1 MSALLL
7 ALVLN
12 TIAADEQALPP
23 VSPSVEHDAEYLL
36 TTDDFSCSQFG
47 MAVEDVR
54 EDGGR
59 LTVRTTGAEFVFEPA
74 AGTLRLRQRLGKAR
88 EAAVVSLGEGA
99 LTELKVEHRSEGA
112 VLLSARGG
120 DLRIRINGD
129 SLLMLR
135 DAAEREVSYRLGFSP
150 LTVRQAGGNYLFLD
164 EYGGVGSYLATGFAA
179 TSEPYTGAAVSC
191 RLQPDQILWLSVAPP
206 REYPWEDS
214 LRDRVCW
221 HWSTQTG
228 YPPDSD
234 IETWSRHGNILLQ
247 QSEVMLWKDWSLRF
261 IPRNGVE
268 EFERVNRTCER
279 LGMRNIVYTSPFYF
293 LTGTGLESRAMNS
306 FDNFAVTG
314 FSPGDGRG
322 LNWPI
327 FIAEITKVVREY
339 RPDGLYFDGIYD
351 NVVRTYIV
359 ARKAREIVGERGL
372 LEYHATGSPPGG
384 GVYLP
389 QIDTYFNFILRGE
402 GCEAQYTDPDYLR
415 YFVSTYNTSN
425 SIGVLCNNNDYPLDK
440 GFVDTLLDDNVRLHY
455 LLGGPEDQRTQGM
468 TRYYWPALNEGLR
481 ARVERAASER
491 ETAGTGIGEAL
502 RRAASSDASTLRPIY
517 EASFADAGFSAN
529 VNPEKPEDIALP
541 DGWHAYLSPHSQG
554 AISSE
559 GGVLRI
565 SALGNT
571 VAYLERPVPDD
582 TVAVG
587 CRIRGTAECGMSWG
601 PGLLLRIGAR
611 MFRAGLRSDDRAQ
624 IDRGGSQTLFEGFP
638 LGSWSWLRL
647 RFVEGCALYETSE
660 DGTSWR
666 CLQIE
671 YVGTLDGPKSVA
683 VGKIPYDGSR
693 TEYTDFGGPGGCE
706 VTAVRVLGPAG
717 TE

>member
-1 MSALLL
+1 MTAFCLAIALQS
-7 ALVLN
+7 VG
-12 TIAADEQALPP
+12 ADEQALPA
-23 VSPSVEHDAEYLL
+23 VSPSIEHDAEYLL
-36 TTDDFSCSQFG
+36 TTDDFSDAQFG
-47 MAVEDVR
+47 MAVEGVS

-59 LTVRTTGAEFVFEPA
+59 ITVRTTGAEFVFEPA
-74 AGTLRLRQRLGKAR
+74 TGTLRLLQRLGTAR
-88 EAAVVSLGEGA
+88 EAAVVSLGEGTLA
-99 LTELKVEHRSEGA
+99 GLKIERRSEGA
-112 VLLSARGG
+112 VLLSAREGE
-120 DLRIRINGD
+120 LRIRINGD

-135 DAAEREVSYRLGFSP
+135 DAAEREVSYRLGFPP

-179 TSEPYTGAAVSC
+179 SAEPYTGAAVSR

-206 REYPWEDS
+206 REYPWEES

-221 HWSTQTG
+221 HWSMQTG

-279 LGMRNIVYTSPFYF
+279 LGMRNIVYTSPLYF

-306 FDNFAVTG
+306 FDNFSVTG

-327 FIAEITKVVREY
+327 FISEIAKVMREY

-351 NVVRTYIV
+351 NVVRTYIA

-402 GCEAQYTDPDYLR
+402 GCQAQYTDPDYLR
-415 YFVSTYNTSN
+415 YFVSTYNISN

-440 GFVDTLLDDNVRLHY
+440 GFIDKLLDDNIRLHY

-468 TRYYWPALNEGLR
+468 TRYYWPALNGGLR
-481 ARVERAASER
+481 ARVERAAAER
-491 ETAGTGIGEAL
+491 GAAGTGIGEAL

-517 EASFADAGFSAN
+517 ETGFADAGFRAE
-529 VNPEKPEDIALP
+529 VDPTKAEDVALP

-554 AISSE
+554 SISSE
-559 GGVLRI
+559 AGVLRI
-565 SALGNT
+565 AALGNT

-582 TVAVG
+582 TVAVE
-587 CRIRGTAECGMSWG
+587 CRVRGTAECGMSWG
-601 PGLLLRIGAR
+601 PGLLLRTGAR
-611 MFRAGLRSDDRAQ
+611 TFRVGLRSDARAQ
-624 IDRGGSQTLFEGFP
+624 VDRGGSQMLYAGYPVGKWFR
-638 LGSWSWLRL
+638 LRL
-647 RFVEGCALYETSE
+647 RFVDGCALYETSE
-660 DGTSWR
+660 DGTTWR
-666 CLQIE
+666 CLQLE
-671 YVGTLDGPKSVA
+671 YVGALDGPKSVA
-683 VGKIPYDGSR
+683 VGKIPYDGSH

-706 VTAVRVLGPAG
+706 MSEVRVLGPAA